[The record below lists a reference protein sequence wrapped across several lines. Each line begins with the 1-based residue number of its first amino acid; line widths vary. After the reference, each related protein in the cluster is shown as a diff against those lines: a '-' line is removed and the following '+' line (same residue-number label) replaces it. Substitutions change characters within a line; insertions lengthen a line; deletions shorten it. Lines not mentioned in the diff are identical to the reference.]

1 MSECKTIITDVEQ
14 LYEWCLEI
22 DPRRQGKLLQEI
34 TLALKNTMR
43 EHKLE
48 YLTAPQ
54 IGYNYRVFCI
64 KFDKNDYRTFVNPQI
79 SENKGIGFERETCN
93 SIPDKV
99 FVMPR
104 FGNIMLHYVT
114 PLGKVE
120 SRRIVGRSA
129 TVVQHCIDHL
139 NGLLIN
145 DIGMEIDSDFDN
157 ATEEE
162 KTEIIKM
169 YAESLDLRQ
178 KLIEEEIEKDKESKD
193 LKNAID
199 FVASVKTGETQLDT
213 NDTN

>member
-1 MSECKTIITDVEQ
+1 MNEVKEIITDVEQ
-14 LYEWCLEI
+14 LYDWCIEI
-22 DPRRQGKLLQEI
+22 DPRREGKLLQEI
-34 TLALKNTMR
+34 TLNLKTTMR
-43 EHKLE
+43 EKNLE

-54 IGYNYRVFCI
+54 IGYSKRVFCI

-79 SENKGIGFERETCN
+79 ANNSGIGFERETCN

-104 FGNIMLHYVT
+104 FGNILLHYVT

-139 NGLLIN
+139 NGLLCS

-162 KTEIIKM
+162 RTEIIKM
-169 YAESLDLRQ
+169 YAESLDLKQ
-178 KLIEEEIEKDKESKD
+178 KALEEEIAKDDDAKKLKD
-193 LKNAID
+193 AVD
-199 FVASVKTGETQLDT
+199 FIASVQSGETELYKE
-213 NDTN
+213 NK